1 MRKHLEE
8 IFDKLGLE
16 IVDEDFKDDN
26 YSPTGYI
33 VVKNGD
39 KFLRI
44 NFYEDSYS
52 DGYISE
58 IKEVKPV
65 TVQKVEYE

>member
-16 IVDEDFKDDN
+16 IVGQDTKDDYN
-26 YSPTGYI
+26 TTGYL
-33 VVKNGD
+33 VVRNGD
-39 KFLRI
+39 KFVKI
-44 NFYEDSYS
+44 SFYDDSYS
-52 DGYISE
+52 DGYISDV
-58 IKEVKPV
+58 KVVKPV